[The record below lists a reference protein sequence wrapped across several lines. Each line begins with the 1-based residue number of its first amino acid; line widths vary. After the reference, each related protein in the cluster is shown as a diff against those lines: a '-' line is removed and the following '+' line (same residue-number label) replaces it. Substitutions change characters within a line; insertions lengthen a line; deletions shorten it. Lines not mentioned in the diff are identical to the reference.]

1 LELVQH
7 IRDLLYHHDCVIVP
21 GFGGFVTNE
30 RPARIDGNSN
40 SFHPPCREV
49 GFNSMLDHNDGLLI
63 SYLSARL
70 SLNYVD
76 AKKLTDAFAKE
87 VAGRLEA
94 GKSVN
99 FEGIG
104 QFSVDRHQ
112 NLQFD
117 PDPAANFMT
126 DAYGLSYFRFP
137 ALAAAESARKRKLYK
152 QNDQSEIRTGLR
164 KMLRYAAIG
173 IPLIAAL
180 TWGAMNTD
188 VIREFGVELSS
199 LNPFTVVV
207 DSAVKSKPASDR
219 VIIKDSQ
226 VAETLSEMT
235 TQKNAL
241 MYEEKSIAEVVPEYS
256 AATTPEAEAED
267 VIAPVVRPVP
277 QEEVTASHYLV
288 AGSFRNMRNAMV
300 LRDSLEAEGFNCE
313 IFESEKGMYRVTIF
327 SSENSR
333 EALQMLRKL
342 RAQDSNK
349 GIWMLSI

>member
-1 LELVQH
+1 MELVQH

-30 RPARIDGNSN
+30 RPARIDGASN

-49 GFNSMLDHNDGLLI
+49 GFNAMLDHNDGLLI

-70 SLNYVD
+70 ALNYVD
-76 AKKLTDAFAKE
+76 AKKLTEAFAKE

-94 GKSVN
+94 GRSVS

-104 QFSVDRHQ
+104 QFSADRHH

-117 PDPAANFMT
+117 PDPSANFMT

-137 ALAAAESARKRKLYK
+137 ALAVTESARKRKLHR
-152 QNDQSEIRTGLR
+152 QNDHTEIRAGFR

-173 IPLIAAL
+173 IPLIAAM

-188 VIREFGVELSS
+188 VIREFSFELSS

-207 DSAVKSKPASDR
+207 DSAVKSSPANDR
-219 VIIKDSQ
+219 IIIQDSP
-226 VAETLSEMT
+226 VAESLSEMT
-235 TQKNAL
+235 TLKNAL
-241 MYEEKSIAEVVPEYS
+241 MYEEKSIAERVPEES
-256 AATTPEAEAED
+256 VETTVETAEPD
-267 VIAPVVRPVP
+267 IVTPSVQPVP
-277 QEEVTASHYLV
+277 QQISPSHYLV
-288 AGSFRNMRNAMV
+288 AGSFRSMKNAMV
-300 LRDSLEAEGFNCE
+300 LRDSLETEGYNCE
-313 IFESEKGMYRVTIF
+313 VFESEKGMFRVTIF
-327 SSENSR
+327 SSEDSR

-342 RAQDSNK
+342 RAQEGNK
-349 GIWMLSI
+349 GVWMLSI